1 MTARKPSPE
10 VQEKLVRAAH
20 RAISACNV
28 EGADPD
34 TALAEAASQEK
45 LAAGWL
51 PLLVQAYNH
60 GQAAAEDV
68 NRGFFDTFPVARVEG
83 VRQKIY
89 RQKEADDAVS
99 EEYLRGPRKS
109 SSPCPRV
116 CFEVRLSAPPPRAEK
131 KAAADVSGARLEATR
146 AAFRFE
152 QALTELVDYF
162 RRASARDSFDKV
174 AAVCGYLWGDKA
186 RLVLEAV
193 REEAGLSKAA
203 SDAAVPMESVDREK
217 PPYSLV
223 QKAVESAEEAV
234 AKYAV
239 FLRLEREAV
248 NFGRAS
254 KISPGA
260 SQMRSLC
267 AGIAAADGSEARLE
281 KKADLSS
288 GLIGGLTA
296 SIFDSL
302 MNPGKADTATV
313 LEDIY
318 EPGHEREIRK
328 IELQAALHDMLRN
341 DPVLSEFDPDDV
353 LEAYNELAQ
362 TAPQAA
368 SQPGVIRDF
377 LRKRMI
383 AGHLEPFDVNTL
395 LGIEEGIRKGVGAT
409 THPSMMLHALRDKP
423 KAK

>member
-34 TALAEAASQEK
+34 TALAEAASQAK

-68 NRGFFDTFPVARVEG
+68 ERGFFDTFPVARVEG

-116 CFEVRLSAPPPRAEK
+116 CFEVRLSAPPPRPEK
-131 KAAADVSGARLEATR
+131 KATADVSGARLEATR

-152 QALTELVDYF
+152 QALTELADYF

-174 AAVCGYLWGDKA
+174 AAACGYLWGDKA

-203 SDAAVPMESVDREK
+203 SDATVSMESVDREK

-223 QKAVESAEEAV
+223 RKAVESAEEAV

-239 FLRLEREAV
+239 FLRLEREAA

-254 KISPGA
+254 KISPGWEHDK
-260 SQMRSLC
+260 SC
-267 AGIAAADGSEARLE
+267 E

-302 MNPGKADTATV
+302 MNPGKVDTAAA

-318 EPGHEREIRK
+318 GPEHEREIRK

-341 DPVLSEFDPDDV
+341 DPVLSEFDPDEV

-377 LRKRMI
+377 LRKRMT
-383 AGHLEPFDVNTL
+383 AGHLEPFDVNML

-409 THPSMMLHALRDKP
+409 THPSTMLYALRDKL